1 MSEQTIQASDKST
14 AYPSVSKGWYAVVI
28 LTLAYVFSFLDRQI
42 LALLVTPIKR
52 DLDLTDFQMSLLM
65 GLAFAILYT
74 FLGIPLGRL
83 ADRRSRRAIIAAGI
97 STWCLMTIACG
108 LARNYTQLFL
118 ARIGVGV
125 GEAALSPAALSLISD
140 YFPRAK
146 RARAISFYTQGIS
159 IGGGLA
165 FILGGW
171 VITKVLNAPPVTL
184 PLIGTLYAWQ
194 TIFLVVG
201 LPGLVIAALMSTVLE
216 PERQGKISLKT
227 SSGAASEIIPL
238 IDVLKFLTARWRT
251 YGSHFLGMSVVT
263 ILAYAYF
270 SWIPTMFTRTWDWTI
285 GDISRAYGVLLL
297 IFGPL
302 SNFSGGWL
310 ADRLYKAGYKDG
322 HMRAVMIG
330 AAVFL
335 VPFSTLAPL
344 MPSAQ
349 WAIVA
354 MIPTV
359 IGGGIVTAAGASSL
373 MMIAPNQMRGQTSAI
388 YFFVINILGLTIGPS
403 AVAMITDFAFADEG
417 ALRYSIAIVSGV
429 AGAIGLLLLSYNLK
443 HYAKSMVE
451 AENWD
456 RANC

>member
-1 MSEQTIQASDKST
+1 MSEQIIEAATERVS
-14 AYPSVSKGWYAVVI
+14 YPPASKGWYAVII

-42 LALLVTPIKR
+42 LALLVIPIKR
-52 DLDLTDFQMSLLM
+52 DLVLTDFQMSLLM
-65 GLAFAILYT
+65 GLAFAIFYT

-83 ADRRSRRAIIAAGI
+83 ADRRSRRVLVAAGI
-97 STWCLMTIACG
+97 STWCLMTMACG
-108 LARNYTQLFL
+108 LARNYAQFFI

-125 GEAALSPAALSLISD
+125 GEATLTPAALSLISD
-140 YFPRAK
+140 YFPRHK

-159 IGGGLA
+159 VGGGVA

-171 VITKVLNAPPVTL
+171 VIMQAINAPPIAL
-184 PLIGTLYAWQ
+184 PYVGTLYAWQ

-216 PERQGKISLKT
+216 PERQGKISLKNNAG
-227 SSGAASEIIPL
+227 SSHEDIPL
-238 IDVLKFLTARWRT
+238 REVMNFLAARWRT

-270 SWIPTMFTRTWDWTI
+270 SWIPTMFVRTWGWTI
-285 GDISRAYGVLLL
+285 GDISKAYGILLL

-310 ADRLYKAGYKDG
+310 ADRLYRAGYKDG
-322 HMRAVMIG
+322 HMRTVFIG

-344 MPSAQ
+344 MPSPA
-349 WAIVA
+349 WAIAA

-359 IGGGIVTAAGASSL
+359 IGGGMVTAAGAASL
-373 MMIAPNQMRGQTSAI
+373 MMIAPNQMRGQTSGI
-388 YFFVINILGLTIGPS
+388 YFFVINLLGLTLGPS
-403 AVAMITDFAFADEG
+403 AVAVLTDFVFADES
-417 ALRYSIAIVSGV
+417 ALRYSLAVVSGI
-429 AGAIGLLLLSYNLK
+429 AGIAGLAMLLYNLK
-443 HYAKSMVE
+443 HYAASMVE
-451 AENWD
+451 AESW
-456 RANC
+456 RQTS